1 MRNTITIKT
10 HHLQIYNYLRRKIK
24 TMAIK
29 LYTQTKVVVR
39 RLPLKAPFLTVNK
52 DSLLV
57 ALRELEGNA
66 LKLYLYLVGNKE
78 GYKITLINNNAVL
91 ENLGFSAS
99 ELIESIRTLREK
111 SFLLPINDTTYLFNE
126 GGSELC

>member
-1 MRNTITIKT
+1 MRNTTTIKT
-10 HHLQIYNYLRRKIK
+10 HHLQIYNYLKEK
-24 TMAIK
+24 TTMAIK

-39 RLPLKAPFLTVNK
+39 RLPLKGSFLSVNK

-99 ELIESIRTLREK
+99 ELMESIKTLREK

-126 GGSELC
+126 GGKELC

>member
-1 MRNTITIKT
+1 
-10 HHLQIYNYLRRKIK
+10 
-24 TMAIK
+24 MAIK

-39 RLPLKAPFLTVNK
+39 RLPLKAPFLTINK

-99 ELIESIRTLREK
+99 ELIESIKVLREK

-126 GGSELC
+126 GGDELC

>member
-1 MRNTITIKT
+1 
-10 HHLQIYNYLRRKIK
+10 
-24 TMAIK
+24 MAIK

-39 RLPLKAPFLTVNK
+39 RLPLKAPYLSVNK
-52 DSLLV
+52 DSLLI

-78 GYKITLINNNAVL
+78 GYKITLINNNAIL

-99 ELIESIRTLREK
+99 ELIESIKVLREK

-126 GGSELC
+126 GGKELC

>member
-1 MRNTITIKT
+1 
-10 HHLQIYNYLRRKIK
+10 
-24 TMAIK
+24 MAIK
-29 LYTQTKVVVR
+29 LYTQTKIVVR
-39 RLPLKAPFLTVNK
+39 RLPLKGSFLSINK

-57 ALRELEGNA
+57 AFRELEGNA

-78 GYKITLINNNAVL
+78 GYKITLINNNAIL

-99 ELIESIRTLREK
+99 ELIESIKVLREK